1 MKRAVHFILKK
12 LGLLS
17 LYSLRRSGYLLDKGW
32 FQSFRAK
39 ASVDRSGRPIPW
51 MTYAFLDFLEPR
63 LRGNFN
69 VFEFG
74 SGNSTHWW
82 AARVRAVSSCEHDA
96 EWFARVSEGVP
107 PNATVLHRSVTNQ
120 AYRSVLREDDHV
132 GQPYDVIVIDGA
144 DRVGCALNCLESL
157 RPDGVVIWDNSDR
170 SDYEEGYEFL
180 LGKGFRRLDFHGL
193 GPINVMAWCTSV
205 FYREENCLGL

>member
-17 LYSLRRSGYLLDKGW
+17 LYSLRRSGYLFDKGW

-63 LRGNFN
+63 LRGDFD

-107 PNATVLHRSVTNQ
+107 RTQRFCTGPSRIRLTEVFS
-120 AYRSVLREDDHV
+120 
-132 GQPYDVIVIDGA
+132 
-144 DRVGCALNCLESL
+144 
-157 RPDGVVIWDNSDR
+157 
-170 SDYEEGYEFL
+170 
-180 LGKGFRRLDFHGL
+180 GKTT
-193 GPINVMAWCTSV
+193 TSASHTMSS
-205 FYREENCLGL
+205 